1 MPQREKMELLRAFL
15 GSLPTGLAGRVAK
28 AVEMDRMT
36 NGHILPHGLILD
48 SLRPSLR
55 DADRPSRAPTPM
67 RLFCRPFEDL
77 LSNDHW
83 GSKQKGLIPRS
94 SITPVWNW
102 LSQDLAPEAA
112 GAFAI
117 AVKTAA
123 LANSMEEVHPRAE
136 EFWETAAD
144 SLEMKLGTESG
155 RKLALQTLGSE
166 EVVEDARE
174 IALMLSAGPQIC
186 ALQDCMPRVLPS
198 LTDDVMQAYSHVCE
212 KVAERKPAVVPYLP
226 LVVMRRLEHP
236 WEALRLPLGGAS
248 ENGEPI
254 PQDGGMVAD
263 LLLNAIEAHAAAVLD
278 AQSAKFDAG
287 SLAGHVAGFTRLS
300 TGIAREIELRSDG
313 AWGQRLVKDRAAVAE
328 AMNDVMERSPQMIAA
343 ALPIHGDDQG
353 ERAHLPDLSQPCD
366 PDKAYR
372 ALSHARLIA
381 DCRSLAGEGSFA
393 ASLKAADAQVI
404 AALNRY
410 NEEIVRALRVTD
422 DDTRL
427 TAEQYAALATELT
440 AILISP
446 DESESLRQQGRAA
459 MRETLAA

>member
-15 GSLPTGLAGRVAK
+15 GSLPTGLAGRVAR
-28 AVEMDRMT
+28 AVEMDRMS

-55 DADRPSRAPTPM
+55 DVDKPLRAPTPM
-67 RLFCRPFEDL
+67 RLFCQPFEDL
-77 LSNDHW
+77 LSNDYW

-102 LSQDLAPEAA
+102 LSQDVAPEAA
-112 GAFAI
+112 SAFAI

-123 LANSMEEVHPRAE
+123 LANKTEEIRPRAE
-136 EFWETAAD
+136 EFWASAAD
-144 SLEMKLGTESG
+144 SLATKLGSESG
-155 RKLALQTLGSE
+155 RKLALQRLGNE
-166 EVVEDARE
+166 ELVEDATE
-174 IALMLSAGPQIC
+174 MALMLSAGPEIC

-198 LTDDVMQAYSHVCE
+198 LTDDVTQAYSQVCE

-236 WEALRLPLGGAS
+236 WEALRLPLGA

-254 PQDGGMVAD
+254 PQDAGMVAD
-263 LLLNAIEAHAAAVLD
+263 LLLNAIEAHAAAILD
-278 AQSAKFDAG
+278 ARSSKFDAG

-300 TGIAREIELRSDG
+300 TGVAREIELRSEG

-328 AMNDVMERSPQMIAA
+328 AMNDVMERAPQAIAA
-343 ALPIHGDDQG
+343 ALPTRGDDQG
-353 ERAHLPDLSQPCD
+353 EHAHLPDLSQASD
-366 PDKAYR
+366 PERADR
-372 ALSHARLIA
+372 ALSYARLIA
-381 DCRSLAGEGSFA
+381 DCRCLAGEGSFA

-404 AALNRY
+404 VALNRY
-410 NEEIVRALRVTD
+410 SEEIVRALRVTD
-422 DDTRL
+422 DETRL

-459 MRETLAA
+459 VRETRAA